1 MLFVFCPVHE
11 FAGRKTVPLSE
22 LDQQPFVLRQC
33 CERLGTERRLLHAA
47 GVRFRV
53 VAQAKQEAT
62 AAALVSAGVGCTLAP
77 KSWLRPGMH
86 AVNVT
91 GLSLERAIAL
101 TWKTKANARLAANIG
116 KRLEA
121 QTFASVK

>member
-1 MLFVFCPVHE
+1 MHE

-101 TWKTKANARLAANIG
+101 TWKTKANAKLAANIG